1 MASTHQALPDPR
13 NRDILVSVNGRLVPR
28 HQATV
33 SVFDAGFLVGD
44 GVWEGIRLHRGCL
57 LHLDRH
63 LDRLWA
69 GAAAIGLDIGT
80 SREDLAGAIEA
91 AVGANGMTTDVHVR
105 VMVTRGMKITPA
117 QHPDLTIGGPTVVII
132 AEHKV
137 ADPAVAATG
146 VTLLTST
153 VRRPPPETLDQRLN
167 SHSKLHEVMAL
178 IEVNRAGADEALMLD
193 TSGFVATCNSTNFF
207 MVTGGEVWTSTG
219 LHCLNGI
226 TRGLV
231 IELCAHLGIVA
242 HQRNFTV
249 AEVHRAKEAFVTGT
263 FGGITPV
270 AAVDRV
276 TLGDGTV
283 PGPVT
288 GRLIDGYRAALDEA
302 AQAPVPGAMVS
313 GGEASSGEAIS

>member
-13 NRDILVSVNGRLVPR
+13 NEDVLVSVNGVLVPR

-44 GVWEGIRLHRGCL
+44 GVWEGIRLHRGRL

-63 LDRLWA
+63 LDRMWA
-69 GAAAIGLDIGT
+69 GAAAIGLDIGAST
-80 SREDLAGAIEA
+80 DDLAGSIGDTVE
-91 AVGANGMTTDVHVR
+91 ANGMTTDVHVR
-105 VMVTRGMKITPA
+105 VMVTRGVKRTPA
-117 QHPDLTIGGPTVVII
+117 QHPDLTVGGPTVVII

-137 ADPAVAATG
+137 ADPAVTTAG
-146 VTLLTST
+146 VTLFTSS

-167 SHSKLHEVMAL
+167 CHSKLHEVIAL
-178 IEVNRAGADEALMLD
+178 IEANRAGADEALMLD

-207 MVTGGEVWTSTG
+207 MVTGGAVWTSTG

-231 IELCAHLGIVA
+231 LELCTQLGIVA
-242 HQRNFTV
+242 QQCNFTV
-249 AEVHRAKEAFVTGT
+249 VEVHRAEEAFVTGT

-270 AAVDRV
+270 AAVDGIA
-276 TLGDGTV
+276 LGNGTV
-283 PGPVT
+283 PGPIT
-288 GRLIDGYRAALDEA
+288 SRLIDSYRAALDRA
-302 AQAPVPGAMVS
+302 TP
-313 GGEASSGEAIS
+313 